1 MSNTTTEMK
10 NTLEGTNRLIEA
22 EEWISELE
30 DGMVGI
36 TAEEQN
42 REKRMKRIED
52 SLRDLWDNIK
62 QINIRVIGVPEEGKK
77 KALRK
82 FLKKL

>member
-42 REKRMKRIED
+42 REKRMKRMDD

-62 QINIRVIGVPEEGKK
+62 CTDI
-77 KALRK
+77 
-82 FLKKL
+82 

>member
-52 SLRDLWDNIK
+52 SLRDRWDNIK
-62 QINIRVIGVPEEGKK
+62 CTVI
-77 KALRK
+77 
-82 FLKKL
+82 

>member
-10 NTLEGTNRLIEA
+10 NTLEGTTRLIEA

-62 QINIRVIGVPEEGKK
+62 RTSIQVIGV
-77 KALRK
+77 AT
-82 FLKKL
+82 